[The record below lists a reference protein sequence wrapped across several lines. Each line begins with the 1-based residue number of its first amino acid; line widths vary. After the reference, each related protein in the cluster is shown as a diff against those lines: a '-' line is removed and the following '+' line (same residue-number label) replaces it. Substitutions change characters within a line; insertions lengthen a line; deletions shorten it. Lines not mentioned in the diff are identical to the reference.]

1 MTKPEHAYIGKEDA
15 FQVSAIGYVRRV
27 VKSAGFDPDCA
38 VHIPNGGQRNAIVGA
53 KLKAAGV
60 VRGYPDIMVFAAEV
74 LPPLNRRKDI
84 MVPRCGLALELKVW
98 PNKPSKDQ
106 QRIHDLLRDA
116 GWRVVTCWSL
126 DEVIAEANRY
136 LGCGQDMPSSPTN
149 HRP

>member
-1 MTKPEHAYIGKEDA
+1 MTKPSNAYVGSEEK
-15 FQVSAIGYVRRV
+15 FQVSAIEFVRRALH
-27 VKSAGFDPDCA
+27 SAGHPPECA
-38 VHIPNGGQRNAIVGA
+38 MHVPNGGARSAIVGA

-60 VRGYPDIMVFAAEV
+60 VRGYPDIMVFAAQV
-74 LPPLNRRKDI
+74 LPPLNRRKEV
-84 MVPRCGLALELKVW
+84 MVPRCGLALELRVW

-136 LGCGQDMPSSPTN
+136 LGCGQSTPAPPLNRRS
-149 HRP
+149 